1 LKFPASDKEKMLVHQ
16 AMRELKESLAKSAQ
30 LAEELIYLLDD
41 NFLAVTAQYRKEL
54 FPAIDRIG
62 SAMWQLN
69 LRFFK
74 TLTQKERIIKS
85 ENEAE

>member
-1 LKFPASDKEKMLVHQ
+1 MKFPASDQEKMLVHQ

-30 LAEELIYLLDD
+30 LAERLIYLLDE
-41 NFLAVTAQYRKEL
+41 NFLAITAEYRKEL
-54 FPAIDRIG
+54 FPSMDKISNAL
-62 SAMWQLN
+62 WQLN
-69 LRFFK
+69 VRFFR